1 MTRIDAGLG
10 WMAGAW
16 LAGLGLATVCA
27 QGPWRVGVGIAAL
40 TLGAL
45 AGLLGLAR
53 GARAAWAAR
62 GTCAVAALLA
72 GLSAE
77 LPAAG
82 GEAGRIDA
90 QGEARLVGEVE
101 RARVGEA
108 VVRITGGAWLDA
120 AQSPLPAGAR
130 VRLRPIDT
138 TRGRTLVE
146 GERFRALVRLR
157 PTSEFRNPTPHPRW
171 RAGAPLDG
179 VARVRAGTRAESL
192 GTPWPA
198 ASIGAVRAA
207 VRRALDATLSART
220 AGVTRALVLGEGE
233 AVDDDA
239 NRAVRDAG
247 LAHVLAVS
255 GLHVVI
261 LVGLVVVLL
270 RRVLV
275 FWTALAVRI
284 DVGRVAAALG
294 VPLAL
299 VYAALA
305 GGAPSAWRAAVAAA
319 MSYGLVAAGHR
330 PRAGAVAAIAA
341 MVLAAW
347 SPADAMRPALLLS
360 VLATA
365 ALVGAARPQT
375 RLLFDADARPFARTL
390 ETVREATLASV
401 RTTLATAPLV
411 VWCFEGVPLVGIAA
425 NLALVPVGSFV
436 LLPLAALHALVAT
449 LLPFAAPLTAAPL
462 ETCTRAFLAAC
473 EAFAAIPFGRGLPPL
488 SVPQGL
494 ALAAT
499 CGLLFAVRTWRDRLL
514 VLAAG
519 ALALCAAELHLR
531 ATEAPRGVLRATFLD
546 VGQGD
551 AALLDLP
558 DGSLMLV
565 DAGGAPR
572 GGPDPGLRAI
582 VPLLRARRREAVD
595 VLVITHPHP
604 DHYGGAKAVLDHV
617 RVREVWDGGQGR
629 AEAPDG
635 EASRLLAEAQRRGAR
650 LRGPEALCDAPRYF
664 GAARVEVLW
673 PCPHFD
679 TLLEPNDNS
688 LVLRVTL
695 GAHTLLLAGDVE
707 REAERALV
715 RNHAARLRADV
726 LKVPH
731 HGSRTSSGR
740 AFLRAVRPR
749 HAVVSAGRGNGFG
762 HPHAEVLERLGRIG
776 ARVLRLDRL
785 GGVIARSD
793 GRTLTL
799 TP

>member
-1 MTRIDAGLG
+1 MTRSEAGLG

-16 LAGLGLATVCA
+16 FAGLGLAGLCPD
-27 QGPWRVGVGIAAL
+27 GPWRVGAGIAAL

-45 AGLLGLAR
+45 AALLGFAP
-53 GARAAWAAR
+53 GARAALLGR
-62 GTCAVAALLA
+62 LGCVFAALLA
-72 GLSAE
+72 GLSAQF
-77 LPAAG
+77 PAAD
-82 GEAGRIDA
+82 GEVGRIDA

-108 VVRITGGAWLDA
+108 VVRITGGVWLDA

-157 PTSEFRNPTPHPRW
+157 PVSEFRNPTPHPRW

-179 VARVRAGTRAESL
+179 IARIRAGTRAESL
-192 GTPWPA
+192 GTPVPA
-198 ASIGAVRAA
+198 AWVGAVRAA
-207 VRRALDATLSART
+207 LRHALDTTLSART
-220 AGVTRALVLGEGE
+220 AGVARALVLGEGE
-233 AVDDDA
+233 AVDDAA

-275 FWTALAVRI
+275 FWTALAVRV

-319 MSYGLVAAGHR
+319 MSYGLVAAGRR
-330 PRAGAVAAIAA
+330 PRAGAVAALAA

-375 RLLFDADARPFARTL
+375 RLLVDADARPFARTL
-390 ETVREATLASV
+390 ATVREATLASV

-411 VWCFEGVPLVGIAA
+411 VWCFEGVPLVGVAA

-462 ETCTRAFLAAC
+462 ETCTRAFLTAC
-473 EAFAAIPFGRGLPPL
+473 EAFAAMPFGRGLPPL
-488 SVPQGL
+488 SVPEGL
-494 ALAAT
+494 VLAAI
-499 CGLLFAVRTWRDRLL
+499 CGLLFVVRTWRDQLL

-519 ALALCAAELHLR
+519 TLALCAAELHLR
-531 ATEAPRGVLRATFLD
+531 RTEAPRGVLRATFLD

-551 AALLDLP
+551 ATLLDLP

-582 VPLLRARRREAVD
+582 VPLLRARRRDTVD

-604 DHYGGAKAVLDHV
+604 DHYGGAKAVLEHV

-629 AEAPDG
+629 AEQPEG
-635 EASRLLAEAQRRGAR
+635 EASQILADAQRRGAR
-650 LRGPEALCDAPRYF
+650 LRGPETLCDTPRNF

-695 GAHTLLLAGDVE
+695 GAHVLLLAGAVA
-707 REAERALV
+707 RAAERALV
-715 RNHAARLRADV
+715 QRDTARLRADV

-740 AFLRAVRPR
+740 TFLRAVRPR
-749 HAVVSAGRGNGFG
+749 YAVVSAGRGNGFG

-776 ARVLRLDRL
+776 ARVRRLDRL
-785 GGVIARSD
+785 GGVIARTD